1 MVHVLGGNANIN
13 QILGNLTLGQLAQ
26 LSQTN
31 PAAAKS
37 LIDTFGGLAGSPLQ
51 QILGGAIPGAG
62 CVHSPGQALPIN
74 QPISGAG
81 YRQTVDIAQGIPNT
95 WWSRTF
101 GERSQAAQIERT
113 IRRNP
118 AARAQFEQAIGG
130 RIVDF
135 GDKKDGVFTV
145 ERFPQAAAPIPGH
158 AHNPAANNVL
168 SLFGGME
175 SAVMAQAAQVAAMQ
189 GGGNF
194 MGGAGALLGGGALLG
209 AGAGALSGLI
219 PGLMMG
225 NPFMGLVAGG
235 LSGVLMGGMGAL
247 SGGMGVMG
255 GVGQAMTG
263 MGSGWMPGFG
273 HLGGVGMGSWNP
285 MAMPGRTNNTNPIYE
300 KMHQA
305 QVASV
310 LHDPSLSVE
319 DKVTLMIMLIMN
331 KMDKDIERQ
340 AQYINA
346 IQQQQSNRGQMGG
359 MLGMVGGVAGT
370 VFGGP
375 VGGMLGGQLGGM
387 LGGGM
392 GNDSGPS
399 IDVETMKLK
408 RMIDKRSQMFDMLR
422 QIIDKYNETAK
433 GIIQSIGR

>member
-1 MVHVLGGNANIN
+1 
-13 QILGNLTLGQLAQ
+13 
-26 LSQTN
+26 
-31 PAAAKS
+31 
-37 LIDTFGGLAGSPLQ
+37 
-51 QILGGAIPGAG
+51 
-62 CVHSPGQALPIN
+62 
-74 QPISGAG
+74 
-81 YRQTVDIAQGIPNT
+81 
-95 WWSRTF
+95 
-101 GERSQAAQIERT
+101 
-113 IRRNP
+113 
-118 AARAQFEQAIGG
+118 
-130 RIVDF
+130 
-135 GDKKDGVFTV
+135 
-145 ERFPQAAAPIPGH
+145 
-158 AHNPAANNVL
+158 
-168 SLFGGME
+168 
-175 SAVMAQAAQVAAMQ
+175 
-189 GGGNF
+189 
-194 MGGAGALLGGGALLG
+194 
-209 AGAGALSGLI
+209 
-219 PGLMMG
+219 
-225 NPFMGLVAGG
+225 
-235 LSGVLMGGMGAL
+235 
-247 SGGMGVMG
+247 
-255 GVGQAMTG
+255 
-263 MGSGWMPGFG
+263 
-273 HLGGVGMGSWNP
+273 MGSWNP

>member
-1 MVHVLGGNANIN
+1 MVQVIGGNAHIH
-13 QILGNLTLGQLAQ
+13 QLLGNLTLGQLAE
-26 LSQTN
+26 LSQSN
-31 PAAAKS
+31 PAAAQS
-37 LIDTFGGLAGSPLQ
+37 LIDTFGRLAGSPLQ
-51 QILGGAIPGAG
+51 QILGGQIPGAG
-62 CVHSPGQALPIN
+62 YMPSPGQAQPGN
-74 QPISGAG
+74 QAISGAG
-81 YRQTVDIAQGIPNT
+81 YRQTVDLAQGIPNT
-95 WWSRTF
+95 GWSRNF
-101 GERSQAAQIERT
+101 GERAQAAQIERM

-158 AHNPAANNVL
+158 AYNPAANNVL
-168 SLFGGME
+168 SILGGMD
-175 SAVMAQAAQVAAMQ
+175 SAVMSQASVLAALQ
-189 GGGNF
+189 GGG
-194 MGGAGALLGGGALLG
+194 GYAGPGVGSLLAGGALLGGGM
-209 AGAGALSGLI
+209 GALSGLL

-235 LSGVLMGGMGAL
+235 LSGVLMGLTGGM
-247 SGGMGVMG
+247 GGMGVMG
-255 GVGQAMTG
+255 GVAQAMTG
-263 MGSGWMPGFG
+263 MGGGWMPGFG

-346 IQQQQSNRGQMGG
+346 IQQQQSNRGSASGMMG
-359 MLGMVGGVAGT
+359 MIGGVAGT

-375 VGGMLGGQLGGM
+375 MGGMLGGQLGGM

-392 GNDSGPS
+392 GSDSGPS